1 MRIIIRCLLIGAFGI
16 AVAVAETAQDVDRYR
31 YFRDQGIFDAA
42 VSNQT
47 ANDIVRDGITSSNE
61 VIVNMTIKA
70 LSSLAIK
77 VSFELPSP
85 HGPIPPRSFPEV
97 PGLKEFLIEH
107 WKQQHEKNGYNIEQ
121 AIRRSQGME
130 DDSDRGGIAAA
141 DMDLKEDSDLDPG
154 ASMAT
159 FEKRLPAWV
168 LIPEILCTF
177 WPGDSDVQQ
186 LLWIFQDK
194 DLSSN
199 NQMRTLLLLN
209 VGKFA
214 TPEADAFRISQ
225 LASPSG
231 DPVASVGVM
240 IAVAGLELAMNPPID
255 ALPHLITAGIEH
267 PMALLSVWVVV
278 AGYDDNQL
286 APYTQELQSLLGHNV
301 SSQSSS
307 EVYEA
312 YNRLVSF
319 VDRMVQ

>member
-1 MRIIIRCLLIGAFGI
+1 MLPAL
-16 AVAVAETAQDVDRYR
+16 
-31 YFRDQGIFDAA
+31 
-42 VSNQT
+42 
-47 ANDIVRDGITSSNE
+47 VRDVFQFNE

-70 LSSLAIK
+70 LGSLAIK
-77 VSFELPSP
+77 VSYELPSP

-107 WKQQHEKNGYNIEQ
+107 SKQQHEKNGYNIEQ